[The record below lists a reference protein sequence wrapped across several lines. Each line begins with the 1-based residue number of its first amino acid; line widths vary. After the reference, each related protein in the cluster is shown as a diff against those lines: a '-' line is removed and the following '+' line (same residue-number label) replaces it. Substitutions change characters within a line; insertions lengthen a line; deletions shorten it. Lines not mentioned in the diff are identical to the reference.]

1 MDKLEVI
8 FLLIRLIIRFNVDLL
23 GKIIVLIYIYIY
35 IYIMHI
41 LFYRTEIYI
50 YFESVL
56 ILTNDVIINL
66 YLTYLL
72 YYYKIINDIIYITF
86 KLTNIILK

>member
-1 MDKLEVI
+1 
-8 FLLIRLIIRFNVDLL
+8 
-23 GKIIVLIYIYIY
+23 
-35 IYIMHI
+35 MHI

-72 YYYKIINDIIYITF
+72 YYDKIINDIIYTDIIYVTF